1 MSAGLRIGT
10 VCISLLPP
18 LLLLQLQIL
27 GMSLPFAGWS
37 WVLTSSVCGRK
48 AVSMCSVSA
57 TGLLA
62 TFLPTPIPQPQLSL
76 VLALRTA
83 LMGQLTPLSCTVF
96 RAHPD
101 ICPQPPH
108 TRCSTNTWQCRC
120 ALFPVAPGPS
130 LPTQEAGPARM
141 SPGLWLLG
149 QTVGGTMRPGG
160 GAVALNTAPVLGL
173 PLLSEFHCTSA
184 WRETFVLP
192 LSVNQGSHH

>member
-101 ICPQPPH
+101 ICPQPPTH
-108 TRCSTNTWQCRC
+108 T
-120 ALFPVAPGPS
+120 LFHQHTAVPLRLVPRGSWPLTPHSGGRASPHVPGS
-130 LPTQEAGPARM
+130 VVVGPDSWWDHATRRW
-141 SPGLWLLG
+141 SSGSEHG
-149 QTVGGTMRPGG
+149 SRPG
-160 GAVALNTAPVLGL
+160 TAT
-173 PLLSEFHCTSA
+173 PL
-184 WRETFVLP
+184 
-192 LSVNQGSHH
+192 

>member
-108 TRCSTNTWQCRC
+108 THAVPPTHGSAAAPCS
-120 ALFPVAPGPS
+120 P
-130 LPTQEAGPARM
+130 
-141 SPGLWLLG
+141 WLLAPHSPPR
-149 QTVGGTMRPGG
+149 RPGQPACPRVCG
-160 GAVALNTAPVLGL
+160 CWARQLVGPCDQEVEQWL
-173 PLLSEFHCTSA
+173 
-184 WRETFVLP
+184 
-192 LSVNQGSHH
+192 